1 MRVISQDGT
10 LDIPYERF
18 VFAVAKDNTIC
29 AASDV
34 SVSPRAAFNG
44 TIAHYSNQEKSIK
57 AMGMMH
63 DAYRGI
69 SKNVAMITECRI
81 FHFPKDDEV

>member
-10 LDIPYERF
+10 LDIPYEWF

-44 TIAHYSNQEKSIK
+44 TIAHYSNQEKAIK

-63 DAYRGI
+63 DAYMSYKYR
-69 SKNVAMITECRI
+69 
-81 FHFPKDDEV
+81 FFQLPKDDEV